1 MGCQGS
7 VVSPPLYS
15 ENGAVTQCT
24 ASPNYIGMPEG
35 CLYQRQCCMAF
46 GSTAL
51 GGTAADRTTV
61 GDVVLDRAQLGGT
74 VLGGS
79 LEAEWDV
86 VL

>member
-1 MGCQGS
+1 
-7 VVSPPLYS
+7 
-15 ENGAVTQCT
+15 
-24 ASPNYIGMPEG
+24 
-35 CLYQRQCCMAF
+35 MAF

-79 LEAEWDV
+79 LEAEWAKFRAG
-86 VL
+86 LHWKQRCEQEPRNAGAWETRLCLGRAGPESLTSKQG